1 MNTSVCFQTNKSYL
15 LVFYILMNF
24 SINAVG
30 QTLNNN
36 RNGLIVNVKYDAA
49 VKSAYLDFNSLTEKT
64 ETGYKTDDEIRAY
77 LKAYPEMLEI
87 GAIVDKVSEKY
98 PHLFQDAL
106 KAKYILIQETEKI
119 KKSATKQ

>member
-1 MNTSVCFQTNKSYL
+1 
-15 LVFYILMNF
+15 MNF
-24 SINAVG
+24 SMNAVG

-49 VKSAYLDFNSLTEKT
+49 VKSAYFDFNSLAEKT

-87 GAIVDKVSEKY
+87 AAIVDKVSEKY
-98 PHLFQDAL
+98 PHLFQEAL